1 MVVEEEA
8 WAPAPARPPIANS
21 RAAEMAARAKAAA
34 ERAAAAEEE
43 EEDEVCPICT
53 LPFVGDGCG
62 RDSNAYGTLPCC
74 LKASDGGAVN
84 LIHLR
89 CLNKCL
95 HPNPEG
101 V

>member
-1 MVVEEEA
+1 MEEEA

-21 RAAEMAARAKAAA
+21 RAAGMAARAKAAA
-34 ERAAAAEEE
+34 ERAAAAAEEE
-43 EEDEVCPICT
+43 EVCPICT